1 MTVVFCV
8 WLLENNF
15 RRVLADGSLFIS
27 RCCNF
32 FSAKE
37 VVDTVNFVYYCC
49 VTSSNLVLL
58 YGGWSN
64 SSVVRVRIFYLVVI
78 VYEWL

>member
-8 WLLENNF
+8 WLLENYL

-37 VVDTVNFVYYCC
+37 VVDCC
-49 VTSSNLVLL
+49 VTSANLVLL